1 MDRISPEVR
10 SRLMS
15 KIGSKDTK
23 PELAV
28 RSLLHRLGYRFR
40 IHRKDLPGT
49 PDLVLPRHGLAI
61 FVHGCFWH
69 GHGCKVDKM
78 PKSRTDY
85 WGPKIEANKAR
96 DARKAGRLR
105 RLGWRVTTVWECEL
119 KDPAKLERKLVSR
132 IEKSDFRTK
141 PIDGFAPDRFVVAN
155 PRASPDQRARRDR
168 KTLRGAP

>member
-1 MDRISPEVR
+1 MDRISPEAR

-15 KIGSKDTK
+15 KIGPRDTK

-40 IHRKDLPGT
+40 LHRKDLPGT
-49 PDLVLPRHGLAI
+49 PDLVLARHRVAI

-69 GHGCKVDKM
+69 GHRCKADKM

-96 DARKAGRLR
+96 DARKARQLR
-105 RLGWRVTTVWECEL
+105 KLGWRVLSVWECEL
-119 KDPAKLERKLVSR
+119 KQPERLMKRLVSR
-132 IEKSDFRTK
+132 IS
-141 PIDGFAPDRFVVAN
+141 
-155 PRASPDQRARRDR
+155 Q
-168 KTLRGAP
+168 GAPSGRSIRNAV